1 MTRHR
6 RYLAAL
12 GLAFTL
18 ITAGLTLGSSSPAG
32 ANDLCAYEDRTPPAI
47 TGFGPTTVTLG
58 LEPEPVK
65 FSVQAQDEC
74 GISGWSIDT
83 PERFLF
89 FVYQESPSDTVVPF
103 RNKDAGLTAA
113 DVRVS
118 DQAYNVQKRRFTFQL
133 LRQTRWQSAN
143 AGPEP
148 VDKGARVT
156 VKGTLQRA
164 DWIKKKYVRYGGT
177 KQSATVQFK
186 ARGSNDWIPV
196 KTVEFAS
203 TGRIK
208 TQVTVKREV
217 ARDGWY
223 RLHFAGTAN
232 SSPSASAPDY
242 VDVREP

>member
-6 RYLAAL
+6 RYFAGL
-12 GLAFTL
+12 GLAFALTV
-18 ITAGLTLGSSSPAG
+18 TGLTLGSPIPAS
-32 ANDLCAYEDRTPPAI
+32 ADNLCAIEDRNPPAI

-58 LEPEPVK
+58 VEPKPVQ
-65 FSVQAQDEC
+65 FSVQAEDEC

-89 FVYQESPSDTVVPF
+89 FVYQESPGDTVVPF

-118 DQAYNVQKRRFTFQL
+118 DKAYNMGLRRFTFQL
-133 LRQTRWQSAN
+133 LRQTRWQKAD
-143 AGPEP
+143 AAPEP
-148 VDKGARVT
+148 VDRGDRIT
-156 VKGTLQRA
+156 IKGTLQRA

-177 KQSATVQFK
+177 GQQATVQFK
-186 ARGSNDWIPV
+186 ARGSSDWIPV
-196 KTVEFAS
+196 KTVDFAS
-203 TGRIK
+203 TGRVS

-232 SSPSASAPDY
+232 SSPSVSAPDY
-242 VDVREP
+242 VDVR

>member
-1 MTRHR
+1 MIRHR
-6 RYLAAL
+6 RYAAGL

-18 ITAGLTLGSSSPAG
+18 LVTGLTLGSPSPVSAD
-32 ANDLCAYEDRTPPAI
+32 DLCAIEDRTPPTI

-58 LEPEPVK
+58 LEAKPVQ
-65 FSVQAQDEC
+65 FTVQAKDDC

-89 FVYQESPSDTVVPF
+89 FVYQESPIDTVVPF

-113 DVRVS
+113 HVRVS
-118 DQAYNVQKRRFTFQL
+118 DQAYNVELRRFTFQL
-133 LRQTRWQSAN
+133 LRQTRWQKAN
-143 AGPEP
+143 AAPEP
-148 VDKGARVT
+148 VKRGDRIT
-156 VKGTLQRA
+156 IKGTLHRA
-164 DWIKKKYVRYGGT
+164 DWLKKKYVRYGGT
-177 KQSATVQFK
+177 AQQATVQFR

-203 TGRIK
+203 TGRIS

-232 SSPSASAPDY
+232 SSPSVSAPDY
-242 VDVREP
+242 VDVR

>member
-18 ITAGLTLGSSSPAG
+18 ITAGLTLGSPSPAR
-32 ANDLCAYEDRTPPAI
+32 ADDLCAYEDRTPPVI
-47 TGFGPTTVTLG
+47 TGFSPTTVTLG
-58 LEPEPVK
+58 LEARPVQ
-65 FSVQAQDEC
+65 FFVQAQDEC
-74 GISGWSIDT
+74 GVTGWSIDT

-89 FVYQESPSDTVVPF
+89 FVYRESPSDTMVPF

-118 DQAYNVQKRRFTFQL
+118 DQAFNVQKRRFTFQL
-133 LRQTRWQSAN
+133 LRHTRWQISN
-143 AGPEP
+143 AGPDP
-148 VDKGARVT
+148 VDKGDRVT
-156 VKGTLQRA
+156 LRGTLQRA

-177 KQSATVQFK
+177 KQRATVQFK
-186 ARGSNDWIPV
+186 ALGSNDWVPV
-196 KTVEFAS
+196 KTVEFAA
-203 TGRIK
+203 TGRVK

-232 SSPSASAPDY
+232 SSPSVSAPDY
-242 VDVREP
+242 VDVR